1 MKFLRRHNR
10 RYDLPLDR
18 DGAQRL
24 LPWIVA
30 LMTYIAAMTLL
41 AAMVLGSLAWR
52 WTDDVSGAVTILL
65 PPATDQAVGSNEGR
79 VLGVRDALAKLPGV
93 ASVEVMA
100 ASEVARRLQPWLGA
114 GASVDEL
121 PLPRLVVL
129 RVNPNRRPDVG
140 AIRASVEPIAPGA
153 VVDDHGVWRGEIVR
167 LATRMMSGAGLA
179 VLLIAMTAAVLVI
192 FAVRSGLAIH
202 RDTIEVLHLIG
213 AHDDYIARQF
223 QNHTTKLV
231 FQGGVVALFV
241 LGLSEIFLLQA
252 ILGLD
257 PSLLPKFD
265 MGHAQWL
272 ALAFLPG
279 IAVFLGMLAIA
290 NVTARLTVRRALARM
305 V

>member
-1 MKFLRRHNR
+1 MSMFRRLGR

-41 AAMVLGSLAWR
+41 AALVLGSLAWR
-52 WTDDVSGAVTILL
+52 WTDDVSGAVTVLL
-65 PPATDQAVGSNEGR
+65 PPSTDQAVGSNEGR
-79 VLGVRDALAKLPGV
+79 ILGVRDVLATLPGV
-93 ASVEVMA
+93 TAVEVLPA
-100 ASEVARRLQPWLGA
+100 AEVARRLQPWLGA
-114 GASVDEL
+114 GASVEDL

-129 RVNPNRRPDVG
+129 RVSPDRRPDV
-140 AIRASVEPIAPGA
+140 AQIRNRVEPIAPGA
-153 VVDDHGVWRGEIVR
+153 VVDDHGVWRAEIVR
-167 LATRMMSGAGLA
+167 LATRMMTGAGLA
-179 VLLIAMTAAVLVI
+179 VLLIAATAAVLVI

-231 FQGGVVALFV
+231 FQGGLVALFV
-241 LGLSEIFLLQA
+241 LGLSEVFLLQA
-252 ILGLD
+252 VLGLD
-257 PSLLPKFD
+257 PSLMPRFQVGVL
-265 MGHAQWL
+265 QWL
-272 ALAFLPG
+272 AIALGPG
-279 IAVFLGMLAIA
+279 VVVFVGMLAIA

>member
-1 MKFLRRHNR
+1 MNIFRRLGR
-10 RYDLPLDR
+10 LYDLPPDR

-41 AAMVLGSLAWR
+41 AAMLLGSLACR
-52 WTDDVSGAVTILL
+52 WTDDVSGAVTVLL
-65 PPATDQAVGSNEGR
+65 PPSTDQSVGSDEGR
-79 VLGVRDALAKLPGV
+79 ILGVRDALATLPGV
-93 ASVEVMA
+93 ASVEVLA
-100 ASEVARRLQPWLGA
+100 AAEVARRLQPWLGA
-114 GASVDEL
+114 GASVDDL

-129 RVNPNRRPDVG
+129 RVTPDRRPDVA
-140 AIRASVEPIAPGA
+140 AIRAKVEPIAPGA
-153 VVDDHGVWRGEIVR
+153 VVDDHGVWRAEIVR
-167 LATRMMSGAGLA
+167 LAGRMMSGAGFA
-179 VLLIAMTAAVLVI
+179 VVLIAMTAAVLVV

-202 RDTIEVLHLIG
+202 RETIEVLHLIG

-231 FQGGVVALFV
+231 FQGGLVALFV
-241 LGLSEIFLLQA
+241 LGLTEVFLLQA

-257 PSLLPKFD
+257 PSLLPRLE
-265 MGHAQWL
+265 MGSAQWL
-272 ALAFLPG
+272 ALAFAPG
-279 IAVFLGMLAIA
+279 ALVFAGMLAIA